1 MMAGSRDLRK
11 IQIGSETTAG
21 TAVAATTI
29 WRGMGTIKDDREI
42 IFPEEDVGIMG
53 GTTRSALISQ
63 QGQLS
68 MESVGA
74 TFEQL
79 PYLLDAGVKT
89 VSGVAD
95 NGGSNYIY
103 TYVASTAAQNTIK
116 TYTLEGGDDQQA
128 EEFDYCFVQ
137 NISLTGEGQGQLMMA
152 AEWIGRE
159 VTNTTFTT
167 SLSIPS
173 VEDII
178 FNSGKLYIDDSGG
191 TIGDTQVSGLLRT
204 ATLNWVTGLIPYWT
218 VDGSLDF
225 SSHKFAGRTEDI
237 VLNMTYEHIAGA
249 VTEKAK
255 YRSKDVRLIRLL
267 FEGSDFETA
276 GTIYSKHT
284 LIIDLAGIIEDWEA
298 LGEVDGND
306 VVGLTFRA
314 RYSSTDSLKA
324 EVVISNELSALP

>member
-1 MMAGSRDLRK
+1 MAGSRDLRK
-11 IQIGSETTAG
+11 IQLGGETTAG
-21 TAVAATTI
+21 TPVAATTI

-42 IFPEEDVGIMG
+42 IFPEEDVGILG

-68 MESVGA
+68 MDSVGA

-79 PYLLDAGVKT
+79 PYLFDAGVKT
-89 VSGVAD
+89 VSGVVD

-103 TYVASTAAQNTIK
+103 TYVAPTTAQNTIK

-137 NISLTGEGQGQLMMA
+137 RISMTGTGQGQLMMA
-152 AEWIGRE
+152 ADWIGRE
-159 VTNTTFTT
+159 VTETTYTT
-167 SLSIPS
+167 ALSVPA

-178 FNSGKLYIDDSGG
+178 FNSGKLYIDESGG
-191 TIGDTQVSGLLRT
+191 TIGNTQVSGLLRT

-225 SSHKFAGRTEDI
+225 TNHKFAGRTEEI
-237 VLNMTYEHIAGA
+237 VLNMTYEHIAAA

-255 YRSKDVRLIRLL
+255 YRNKSVRLIRLM

-314 RYSSTDSLKA
+314 RYSATDSLKA
-324 EVVISNELSALP
+324 EVIIANELSALP